1 MTTLSR
7 SWDLRLGCHGKRTAA
22 NDAFTRQRLS
32 LVARCQVAG
41 HENPS
46 IESLCAAGA
55 TCPKNETST
64 GPGSWQSL
72 EISSSKMVRAEAP
85 RCCAVLPIARG
96 RDTAVATCWLRKG
109 STAVVI
115 GHEILP
121 RYRRFL
127 HGQSRQGFAEGMFVS
142 RRGRNRRCA
151 KAGSSR
157 LNRGVFVRKGA
168 GDASTHD
175 RMGFGTEAVL
185 QLERIA
191 IFLYSF
197 WSGLMATDRGSPR
210 GMAISARK
218 LAQMRADF

>member
-1 MTTLSR
+1 MMLSCDNDFRWLRDAKLSDTRTHR
-7 SWDLRLGCHGKRTAA
+7 SKAY
-22 NDAFTRQRLS
+22 
-32 LVARCQVAG
+32 V
-41 HENPS
+41 
-46 IESLCAAGA
+46 AAGA
-55 TCPKNETST
+55 TRPKNETST
-64 GPGSWQSL
+64 GPGSRQSL

-85 RCCAVLPIARG
+85 RCSAVLLIVRG

-127 HGQSRQGFAEGMFVS
+127 HGRSRQGFAEGMFVS

-191 IFLYSF
+191 IFCTA
-197 WSGLMATDRGSPR
+197 SGLD
-210 GMAISARK
+210 
-218 LAQMRADF
+218 